1 MRIWIVNNSGSMNI
15 RDRCQLSTSLSS
27 EIVSTRNACS
37 RWNELKDTVFYH
49 ARLAT
54 SLKAPTIFHIASSY
68 PNVNAEYHIASEGSF
83 DKGSVQQDLH
93 HMETRLESN
102 EPIGRTVLIE
112 AISKILPHILSIKKS
127 LRTSGQFVTLIL
139 ATDGIP
145 SDEDG
150 NMGPNQIDL
159 FIHTLRILDNLPVVL
174 IIRLSTDDEQ
184 VKNVSLYFV

>member
-1 MRIWIVNNSGSMNI
+1 
-15 RDRCQLSTSLSS
+15 
-27 EIVSTRNACS
+27 
-37 RWNELKDTVFYH
+37 
-49 ARLAT
+49 
-54 SLKAPTIFHIASSY
+54 
-68 PNVNAEYHIASEGSF
+68 
-83 DKGSVQQDLH
+83 
-93 HMETRLESN
+93 METRLESN

-184 VKNVSLYFV
+184 VKNVSLNFV